1 MTALSARRRTL
12 AAGAVLVAG
21 ALLLTGCGDDDKK
34 DDTSATPPGSV
45 APTSAGASS
54 PAGGGLFAK
63 LPKQYQ
69 DSKVI
74 KIGSEVAYPPVE
86 FKDKDGKTFIG
97 FDIDIAKAIGD
108 KLGVKV
114 EIEDMTFGSLITG
127 LDSKRI
133 DLIMSAMSDTKDRQ
147 TGMDEGK
154 KVGDGIDFVDYFN
167 AGGSILVK
175 KGNPQNIKTLDDL
188 CGKTVALQKA
198 TTHEETANAQSDKC
212 KADGKGAITIQAYEH
227 DNEALLRIKQ
237 GAAAADIS
245 DFPVAAYAAQTGG
258 DGNDF
263 EVVGEQIEP
272 GPYGIGVAK
281 NNSQLRDVVKEAV
294 EQLIADGTYGKILEK
309 WNVKQGAVTEVKING
324 GS

>member
-21 ALLLTGCGDDDKK
+21 ALLLTGCGDDDK
-34 DDTSATPPGSV
+34 DDAKSTTPSGG
-45 APTSAGASS
+45 APTSAGSAA
-54 PAGGGLFAK
+54 PGTGTLFAK
-63 LPKQYQ
+63 LPAAYQ
-69 DSKVI
+69 SSKVV
-74 KIGSEVAYPPVE
+74 KVGSEVAYPPVE

-97 FDIDIAKAIGD
+97 FDIDLAKAIGE
-108 KLGVKV
+108 KLGVKI
-114 EIEDMTFGSLITG
+114 EIEDMQFGQLITS
-127 LDSKRI
+127 LDTKRI
-133 DLIMSAMSDTKDRQ
+133 DLIMSAMSDNKDRQ

-154 KVGDGIDFVDYFN
+154 KVGEGIDFVDYFN

-188 CGKTVALQKA
+188 CGKTVALQKN
-198 TTHEETANAQSDKC
+198 TTHEETANKQNEKC
-212 KADGKGAITIQAYEH
+212 KAEGKPAITIQGYEH

-245 DFPVAAYAAQTGG
+245 DFPVAAYAAQTSGN
-258 DGNDF
+258 GNDF
-263 EVVGEQIEP
+263 EVTGEQIDP

-294 EQLIADGTYGKILEK
+294 EQLIADGTYGKIMDK
-309 WNVKQGAVTEVKING
+309 WNVKQGSVTEVKING